1 MRAGI
6 PVTTCIYIK
15 PLMLLLIMVI
25 GVFTAFVVKHTGK
38 RPNGRLEKAKE
49 VNGNDRTLFLCL
61 NELAGLTST
70 VIIMAL
76 AAYFAIKESFS
87 AGIVIAFGQLSGKI
101 ISSIMTASDT
111 WIRFKSSGKLTEKYK
126 ALLQDSEDTGSKRE
140 KQAVYGHS
148 RFPALVC
155 HKCING
161 AEHIAFVAGGLI
173 AARQPG
179 KPVEKRKNVF
189 SEVMHTKNP
198 PKRKRAIKIVM

>member
-1 MRAGI
+1 M
-6 PVTTCIYIK
+6 TTRIYIK

-76 AAYFAIKESFS
+76 AAYFAIKGSFS
-87 AGIVIAFGQLSGKI
+87 VGIVIAFGQLSGKI
-101 ISSIMTASDT
+101 ISPIMTASDT

-140 KQAVYGHS
+140 KQAVYGDIELKDVSLTLGEKKAVNHFLTVFEKGKKYLVVGES
-148 RFPALVC
+148 GSGKSTLLHIISAREIGGAL
-155 HKCING
+155 
-161 AEHIAFVAGGLI
+161 
-173 AARQPG
+173 
-179 KPVEKRKNVF
+179 
-189 SEVMHTKNP
+189 
-198 PKRKRAIKIVM
+198 